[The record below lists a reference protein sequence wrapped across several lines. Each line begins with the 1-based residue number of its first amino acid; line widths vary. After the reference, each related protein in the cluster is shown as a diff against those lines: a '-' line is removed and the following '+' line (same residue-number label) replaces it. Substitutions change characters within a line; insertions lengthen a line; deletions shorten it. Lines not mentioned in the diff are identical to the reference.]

1 MIIFPTGLLMYG
13 WTAQAQTHW
22 ILPMIG
28 SVVFSYGLMLCF
40 NSLQNY
46 LVDAFY
52 PYGAAAMAGRDAAAQ
67 RDGSDP
73 PHLFSDHVQEPRLRD
88 RQYDHRLCTPPRH
101 PGTVRRLQSWR
112 TITRTVEVQ
121 AVTGHRWWRL

>member
-1 MIIFPTGLLMYG
+1 MFIFPTGLLMYG

-52 PYGAAAMAGRDAAAQ
+52 PYGAAAMAGATLLRSVTGAIL
-67 RDGSDP
+67 P
-73 PHLFSDHVQEPRLRD
+73 VFSPIMYKNLGYGIGNTIIACVLLPAIPAPFIVFKAGERLR
-88 RQYDHRLCTPPRH
+88 
-101 PGTVRRLQSWR
+101 
-112 TITRTVEVQ
+112 E
-121 AVTGHRWWRL
+121 RWKFKP